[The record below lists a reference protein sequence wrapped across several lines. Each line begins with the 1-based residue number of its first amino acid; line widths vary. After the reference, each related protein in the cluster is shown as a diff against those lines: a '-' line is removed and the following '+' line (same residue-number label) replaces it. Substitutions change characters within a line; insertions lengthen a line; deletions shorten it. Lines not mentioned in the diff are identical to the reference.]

1 MCWLIEVDDK
11 AEKSKFEIARG
22 DFIINLTVG
31 ETDSCVKSWS
41 NTVLGKHLIYF
52 LLVSTKL
59 EDTYQFPSKDV
70 SSINTHFFP
79 G

>member
-1 MCWLIEVDDK
+1 MLIEVDDK

-22 DFIINLTVG
+22 EDFIIKLTVG
-31 ETDSCVKSWS
+31 EIDSCVKSWS
-41 NTVLGKHLIYF
+41 NTMLGKHLTCF
-52 LLVSTKL
+52 LHVSTKL
-59 EDTYQFPSKDV
+59 EHTYQFPSKDI